1 MYQYYINMNETKQE
15 KEPKGRITTLYRCG
29 CPCCEKCWFRLDT
42 EHCIYGGPFS
52 GYIKEEEDGTI

>member
-1 MYQYYINMNETKQE
+1 MNEIKQE